1 MTWVAACALLTNVA
15 LFVVYWPVK
24 ARVVARRFRGYR
36 ISSNGGGQ
44 YNWIVMHRRWQ
55 IFETQVHNADSV
67 DVVNQQYRVIT
78 VQSLLLATRLSASNL
93 LLSTHAAGQGRKYRL
108 NTNEISRPR

>member
-1 MTWVAACALLTNVA
+1 VCFSFAALGAAKHGAKKPKMTWVAACALLTNVA

-36 ISSNGGGQ
+36 IPSNGGGQ

-55 IFETQVHNADSV
+55 IFETQVHKADNV
-67 DVVNQQYRVIT
+67 DVVNQQRKVIT
-78 VQSLLLATRLSASNL
+78 AQSLMVAT
-93 LLSTHAAGQGRKYRL
+93 
-108 NTNEISRPR
+108 